1 MDEEKK
7 PEGAAPPETEQPKS
21 EAPAAPVEAAGS
33 SAAKPAKPEKAVS
46 TATPEKA
53 DQPKGTEKAAPAEAA
68 AEKPAAAAKPP
79 AEKPTPK
86 KPSDEMEVEPWEGP
100 LVDSLKARFGD
111 EIKQFAVFR
120 EQAFLIADTAAV
132 IPILEF
138 LKLEEDFDYLVDI
151 TAVDYPKKEKRFEVV
166 WILYSFAK
174 NVRIRVK
181 AVVGDGEKPAT
192 ACTVHKAADWLERE
206 VFDMFGI
213 EFEGHPNMTRIL
225 LPEDWKGYPLR
236 KEYSIIQQDQDWV
249 RENLQIE
256 SGQ

>member
-1 MDEEKK
+1 MDDEKK

-21 EAPAAPVEAAGS
+21 EPPASPVEAAVS
-33 SAAKPAKPEKAVS
+33 VEAKPAEPEKPAPA
-46 TATPEKA
+46 ATPEKA
-53 DQPKGTEKAAPAEAA
+53 DQPAPAEAA
-68 AEKPAAAAKPP
+68 AAKPAPAAKPP
-79 AEKPTPK
+79 AEAKPAAAKPPPK
-86 KPSDEMEVEPWEGP
+86 KVPTEMEVEPWEGP

-111 EIKQFAVFR
+111 EITQFATFR
-120 EQAFLIADTAAV
+120 DQAFLIADLTAV
-132 IPILEF
+132 IPILDF

-174 NVRIRVK
+174 NVRMRVK
-181 AVVGDGEKPAT
+181 AIVGDGEKPAT